1 MPHQPI
7 NVPPAPAPSPL
18 GVLRLRGTEIV
29 GSDGKPI
36 LLRGAGIG
44 GHLNMEN
51 CKLYPTTTT
60 KYRLT
65 FALPTSRKLSET
77 FAGAWLDIPLDHW
90 VPRT

>member
-1 MPHQPI
+1 MPHLPI
-7 NVPPAPAPSPL
+7 NVPPAPSPSPL

-51 CKLYPTTTT
+51 CKINHVS
-60 KYRLT
+60 
-65 FALPTSRKLSET
+65 FSE
-77 FAGAWLDIPLDHW
+77 H
-90 VPRT
+90 

>member
-1 MPHQPI
+1 MPHLPI
-7 NVPPAPAPSPL
+7 HIPPTPAASPL

-51 CKLYPTTTT
+51 CKTRPLSFSES
-60 KYRLT
+60 KLT
-65 FALPTSRKLSET
+65 LMVTTSRMFLN
-77 FAGAWLDIPLDHW
+77 L
-90 VPRT
+90 